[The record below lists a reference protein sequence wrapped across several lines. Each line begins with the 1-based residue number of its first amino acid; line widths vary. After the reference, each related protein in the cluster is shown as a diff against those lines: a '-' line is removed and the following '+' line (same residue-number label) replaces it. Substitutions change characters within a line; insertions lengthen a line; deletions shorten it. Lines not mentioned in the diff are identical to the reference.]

1 MPIFFSFRFDRYD
14 ESGARQQGLDA
25 RAAGPAAAGGEA
37 GRSAPAEVATRTM
50 TEQFDDSGNSRNTR
64 PQGGRGAQLHVL
76 TRRADFLAAAK
87 GRRFHSHSFSLQATP
102 RKKAA
107 APLGSEADEPAK
119 NTPMAA
125 PMDAACAPRFGLT
138 VTKRLGGA
146 VVRNRI
152 RRRLREALRL
162 ATALPA
168 RPCHDYVI
176 VARPAALEQS
186 FSALQDELQRAIA
199 GIHASGG
206 TVPGKGKAR
215 SGPGQPQHFHK

>member
-1 MPIFFSFRFDRYD
+1 MRTP
-14 ESGARQQGLDA
+14 
-25 RAAGPAAAGGEA
+25 GPAAAGQQA
-37 GRSAPAEVATRTM
+37 ARSAPAEVAIRTM
-50 TEQFDDSGNSRNTR
+50 TEQLDDSGNGRTPP
-64 PQGGRGAQLHVL
+64 PQGGRGAPLRVL

-87 GRRFHSHSFSLQATP
+87 GRRFHSHSFSLQAAP

-107 APLGSEADEPAK
+107 APLGPEAGGAAQ
-119 NTPMAA
+119 NTAA
-125 PMDAACAPRFGLT
+125 DAAVEATGAPRFGLT

-146 VVRNRI
+146 VLRNRI

-199 GIHASGG
+199 GIHAAGG
-206 TVPGKGKAR
+206 AGGKSKAR
-215 SGPGQPQHFHK
+215 SGPGRQQNFHK